1 MRLPPEERAAHRAAF
16 AAMSMPERLDY
27 IFSYYSLELVIA
39 LIAAV
44 VAGTIVARTLTHKD
58 AVLYLA
64 YANVA
69 AGSDLDEVLGEGFV
83 AHLGLDARENEV
95 YRYRDLFL
103 SDEADVADHRYAYAS
118 RMKILGA
125 IDARQLD
132 VVIMSEGAYSILSS
146 AGCLADLSE
155 IISEADPEARESLI
169 PHLVSN
175 EVVIEDNMIE
185 YNLGEAD
192 TYEATV
198 IEVANA
204 IDVTGLALF
213 EGIGLDGHAYL
224 GVIANS
230 PRHDTVVSY
239 LEYLAGTTP

>member
-27 IFSYYSLELVIA
+27 IFSYYKLELVIA

-44 VAGTIVARTLTHKD
+44 VAGTVVVRTLTHKD
-58 AVLYLA
+58 PVLYLA

-69 AGSDLDEVLGEGFV
+69 AGSDLDEVLGEEFV
-83 AHLGLDARENEV
+83 AYLGLDARKNEV
-95 YRYRDLFL
+95 YRYRDLYL
-103 SDEADVADHRYAYAS
+103 SDEADIADHQYAYAS

-132 VVIMSEGAYSILSS
+132 VVIMSEDAYEILSS
-146 AGCLADLSE
+146 AGSLADLLE
-155 IISEADPEARESLI
+155 IISETDPGTRESLM
-169 PHLVSN
+169 PYLASN

-192 TYEATV
+192 AYEATV

-204 IDVTGLALF
+204 IDITGLPLF
-213 EGIGLDGHAYL
+213 EGIGLDGRAYL
-224 GVIANS
+224 GIIANS
-230 PRHDTVVSY
+230 PRRDTVISY
-239 LEYLAGTTP
+239 LEYLAGATP